1 MYNSMVYSKI
11 TLRKKEILTL
21 LNNGLTDKEIGL
33 ELHISI
39 NTVKTHLKE
48 IYRILEAKNRV
59 HACTLYNKLNLNL

>member
-1 MYNSMVYSKI
+1 MHNSMVYSKI

-48 IYRILEAKNRV
+48 IYRILEAKNSV

>member
-1 MYNSMVYSKI
+1 MVYSKI

>member
-1 MYNSMVYSKI
+1 MHNSMVYSKI

>member
-33 ELHISI
+33 ELNISI

>member
-1 MYNSMVYSKI
+1 
-11 TLRKKEILTL
+11 

-59 HACTLYNKLNLNL
+59 HACTLYNKLNL

>member
-1 MYNSMVYSKI
+1 MKPSKI

-21 LNNGLTDKEIGL
+21 LNNGLTNQEIGI

-59 HACTLYNKLNLNL
+59 HACALYNKLKK

>member
-48 IYRILEAKNRV
+48 IYRILEAKNSV